1 MSDRSDSENE
11 VDVAEEVWNV
21 VIPEKSKER
30 YENTYKIFKNWATKK
45 CLNIDEKSLL
55 AYFVIRNEKLKSP
68 SSLWAEYSML
78 KSTIFLHDSVDIS
91 KFSTVIA
98 FLKKKNVGYRPK
110 KANIFTKEEFT
121 KFLLEAPDKK
131 FLALKVGMILG
142 IVGACRRE
150 DLYTMRIEDFEE
162 REGLVIV
169 KVPQKKRSFIV
180 INEPDEK
187 AHYLDIY
194 YKYRNLRPSHAKS
207 SHFFLNYRNEKCT
220 NQVIGKGTIGSWPSK
235 IAEYLKLKNP
245 AGYTGNSFR
254 RSALL
259 ANKIEDPGL
268 KRHGGCKSSI
278 TAEKD
283 CAENDI
289 QFQEDKENSE
299 NICKPKGQASGEGS
313 SSAGHAEINK
323 NTRVGNLP
331 TAEVNFEDN
340 TDDQTDNV
348 VEAKAEADDAGLR
361 LETSEATSEDNS
373 NELGYDSVD
382 YADEIQTE
390 LDDCDVYVRTTEASF
405 EEVNETSHDRADQI
419 SEVNTKA
426 NDIDIEEELRNP
438 SPISIVH
445 ARKRKTLDM
454 EHALMNLTDAVKA
467 IKSPL
472 QEDEDLAFF
481 YSLLPLVRGLNT

>member
-1 MSDRSDSENE
+1 MYHRG
-11 VDVAEEVWNV
+11 
-21 VIPEKSKER
+21 P
-30 YENTYKIFKNWATKK
+30 
-45 CLNIDEKSLL
+45 CL
-55 AYFVIRNEKLKSP
+55 
-68 SSLWAEYSML
+68 M
-78 KSTIFLHDSVDIS
+78 
-91 KFSTVIA
+91 
-98 FLKKKNVGYRPK
+98 
-110 KANIFTKEEFT
+110 
-121 KFLLEAPDKK
+121 
-131 FLALKVGMILG
+131 VGMILG

-245 AGYTGNSFR
+245 AGYT
-254 RSALL
+254 
-259 ANKIEDPGL
+259 DPGL

-283 CAENDI
+283 CVENNI
-289 QFQEDKENSE
+289 QLQEDKENSE
-299 NICKPKGQASGEGS
+299 YE
-313 SSAGHAEINK
+313 
-323 NTRVGNLP
+323 
-331 TAEVNFEDN
+331 NFDNANVSTNPLVCFQDNN

-438 SPISIVH
+438 SQISSVH

-467 IKSPL
+467 MKSPL

-481 YSLLPLVRGLNT
+481 YSLLPLRVHFVHSSPLLQKRLRLRQSDLDKKTMFFFETTCIERRDPTDSFQSYSGVEEALVHKWTQAPTMESTVRPLQRAAGNNG

>member
-1 MSDRSDSENE
+1 
-11 VDVAEEVWNV
+11 
-21 VIPEKSKER
+21 
-30 YENTYKIFKNWATKK
+30 
-45 CLNIDEKSLL
+45 
-55 AYFVIRNEKLKSP
+55 
-68 SSLWAEYSML
+68 
-78 KSTIFLHDSVDIS
+78 
-91 KFSTVIA
+91 
-98 FLKKKNVGYRPK
+98 
-110 KANIFTKEEFT
+110 
-121 KFLLEAPDKK
+121 
-131 FLALKVGMILG
+131 MILG

-283 CAENDI
+283 CVENNI

-299 NICKPKGQASGEGS
+299 YEY
-313 SSAGHAEINK
+313 
-323 NTRVGNLP
+323 
-331 TAEVNFEDN
+331 FDN
-340 TDDQTDNV
+340 ANV
-348 VEAKAEADDAGLR
+348 A
-361 LETSEATSEDNS
+361 
-373 NELGYDSVD
+373 
-382 YADEIQTE
+382 
-390 LDDCDVYVRTTEASF
+390 
-405 EEVNETSHDRADQI
+405 
-419 SEVNTKA
+419 A
-426 NDIDIEEELRNP
+426 N
-438 SPISIVH
+438 
-445 ARKRKTLDM
+445 
-454 EHALMNLTDAVKA
+454 
-467 IKSPL
+467 
-472 QEDEDLAFF
+472 
-481 YSLLPLVRGLNT
+481 PLVYHICFQDSKLCCYR